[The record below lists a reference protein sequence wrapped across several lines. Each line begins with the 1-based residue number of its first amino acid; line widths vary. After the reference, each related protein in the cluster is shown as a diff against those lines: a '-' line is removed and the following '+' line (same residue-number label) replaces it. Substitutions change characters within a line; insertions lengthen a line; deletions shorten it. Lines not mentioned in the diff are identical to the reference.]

1 MAGLTF
7 MTAAISTAMT
17 RFANF
22 FLLAALLLSV
32 LQPSTGRANPGLT
45 SAMIGTAF
53 AVSAEGHLLTAHHL
67 ILGKSQVYVGLAPSG
82 RWTRATVE
90 HVDPRLDLALLRV
103 PLSTTPLPIAVIEAA
118 PVGID
123 AFVIGYPTPQ
133 SGPLDRRI
141 TAGLVSGRLTSPK
154 NLDYWVISAAVQKG
168 NSGGPVLAADGSVIG
183 MIQGVM
189 GPTTQAD
196 NAAIVEIPQNV
207 NYALQSSDL
216 IRFLKKTNLSFRV
229 NKLNLNLKST
239 AFSVYRESA
248 GSIFAVVTSP
258 ASND

>member
-1 MAGLTF
+1 MIIAG
-7 MTAAISTAMT
+7 ISA
-17 RFANF
+17 ANF
-22 FLLAALLLSV
+22 RFGNLAILAAVLLFM
-32 LQPSTGRANPGLT
+32 LQPSTSRANPTLT
-45 SAMIGTAF
+45 SGMIGTAF

-82 RWTRATVE
+82 RWMRATVE

-103 PLSTTPLPIAVIEAA
+103 QLSTTPLPIALIEAA

-123 AFVIGYPTPQ
+123 AFVIGFPTPQ

-154 NLDYWVISAAVQKG
+154 NLDFWVISAAVQKG

-189 GPTTQAD
+189 GPKLRAD

-207 NYALQSSDL
+207 NYALQSADL
-216 IRFLKKTNLSFRV
+216 IQFLKKTNLNFRV
-229 NKLNLNLKST
+229 SKLNLNLKST

-248 GSIFAVVTSP
+248 GSIFAVVTGQG
-258 ASND
+258 